1 MFKDANPYDQRAN
14 PHCQNK
20 GPFFVSFKKNPIM
33 IQGDLF
39 NISLNY
45 TFVEI
50 YMLRSQNLDPKFQNT
65 KVGPN
70 F

>member
-1 MFKDANPYDQRAN
+1 MTKEQSPLSKQ
-14 PHCQNK
+14 
-20 GPFFVSFKKNPIM
+20 GPLFCELKKNPIM

-50 YMLRSQNLDPKFQNT
+50 YMLRFQNLDPKFQNT